1 MNRMNELELRHDT
14 IKQIRLMI
22 NYMLPNGSN
31 YDSIING
38 IKRRIEMT
46 EEQLEYMKNVTN

>member
-1 MNRMNELELRHDT
+1 MNRMTELELRHDT